1 MATESSR
8 SPSNSLRYVV
18 ALCLLVFLGVAIEIV
33 GISNTDKLLN
43 PLRKLNPVLQ
53 TIGGAGIALTAF
65 SPFLALFALTKV
77 RAASHQ
83 ADSKPA
89 AALIW
94 VMVILAVLLSFAESM
109 WTCSGHPTWYQG
121 YLG

>member
-1 MATESSR
+1 MGADTSR
-8 SPSNSLRYVV
+8 SLSNSLRSVLV
-18 ALCLLVFLGVAIEIV
+18 LCLFVFLGVAIEIV
-33 GISNTDKLLN
+33 GISNTDKLLH
-43 PLRKLNPVLQ
+43 PVRKLNPILQ
-53 TIGGAGIALTAF
+53 TIGGAGIALTVV

-83 ADSKPA
+83 TDSKPA
-89 AALIW
+89 AALVW
-94 VMVILAVLLSFAESM
+94 AMVILAVVLSFAESM